1 MNCSQVNIYVSP
13 RTDINVSPPSIGEE
27 VFSRCSSVIFFPFTC
42 TVILQCQVPF
52 YTESYL
58 LLFFLL
64 YFLRTNQE
72 SGWLVS
78 AIQWRTSTNINGR
91 SAATMW
97 PAGEAGILTSPFKKW
112 SQKHF
117 KTPTYSTQIPP
128 IPVSHLTYFLLF
140 PKMFFSVYL
149 FFWGQVSVHSYLS
162 LRILYHLKLMIELWL
177 SLFLPKCFEQLK
189 TVVDFFF

>member
-1 MNCSQVNIYVSP
+1 MYFCNFLSFYLHCNF
-13 RTDINVSPPSIGEE
+13 TMPSSILY
-27 VFSRCSSVIFFPFTC
+27 RIIFT
-42 TVILQCQVPF
+42 T
-52 YTESYL
+52 
-58 LLFFLL
+58 LLFTVFLKG
-64 YFLRTNQE
+64 RANQE
-72 SGWLVS
+72 TGWLVS

-140 PKMFFSVYL
+140 PKMFF
-149 FFWGQVSVHSYLS
+149 F
-162 LRILYHLKLMIELWL
+162 
-177 SLFLPKCFEQLK
+177 SLFSFSGTSLCSQLFNPKNFIPFK
-189 TVVDFFF
+189 ADDRVVAISISAKAFRTAENCCGFFFLLYPCKIWQICWIHGFKTRN